1 PPVSKRALEL
11 LQQYREDS
19 QLQQSLD
26 RVINVFQS
34 QLFSALLDIQEY
46 YELTI
51 LADSTCSGDQT
62 GDPWDLTES
71 SDLLPQLPDQPQ
83 PPTGPLS
90 LEAPGGSSQPKPLTP
105 KPKSIKSYRDR
116 ERSLGRDG
124 SIGRRGDLR
133 GAELVQVAERQLNQ
147 IQHVHGYVT
156 HTHITPP
163 QANPPPVVVNTD
175 SIDTPPYV
183 NGTEADYE
191 YEEIT
196 LERGNSG
203 LGFSIAGGTDNP
215 HIGEDP
221 SIFITK
227 IITGGAAAQNGRLRV
242 NDCIVRVNDTDVRDV
257 THSGAVEAL
266 KEAGGLVRLCIRRR
280 KSLTERIMDI
290 KLVKGPKGLG
300 FSIAGGLGNQ
310 HVPGDNGI
318 YVTKI
323 IEGGAAHK
331 DGRLQIGDKLMAVNA
346 SCLDEVTHEDAVA
359 ALKST
364 PDVVYL
370 RVAKHTSLFIN
381 DNFPPPDVTNC
392 KDPRVEPRRV
402 VLQRGSTGLGFNIV
416 GGEDGEGIFISFILA
431 GGPADL
437 CGELRKGDR
446 ILSVNGVDL
455 SSATHEQAA
464 AALKN
469 AGQAVTIVAQYR
481 PEEYSRFEAKI
492 HDLREQMMTSSVSSS
507 STSLRSTQ
515 KRTLYVRALFD
526 YDGSAS
532 DLSTA
537 NQALP
542 FHFGDVLHVSSA
554 GEEEWWPA
562 RHLSPPPPNCPEVG
576 VIPSRR
582 RSVVKVLGMGVLMLL
597 IKVSG
602 QEEILLTYQP
612 VMQHEV
618 NYTRPVIVLGPM
630 KDRINDDLI
639 SEFPDKFGSC
649 VPHTTRPRRDYEVD
663 GRDYHFMSSRE
674 LMEQEIQEHKFIE
687 AGQYNSHL
695 YGTSIQSVKEVA
707 DKGKHC
713 ILDVSGNAI
722 KRLQLAG
729 LHPIAVFIRPR
740 NVDNILE
747 MNKRFTEEQARKT
760 FDRAIK
766 LEHEFTEFF
775 SAIVHGS
782 TLEEVYSQVKQIIE
796 EQSGPYIWVPT
807 KERL

>member
-1 PPVSKRALEL
+1 MRPSFCGPTTCRRSHRGWCNVIWAAPTAAPTTRQRTRFSS
-11 LQQYREDS
+11 LQPNSEMFAR
-19 QLQQSLD
+19 
-26 RVINVFQS
+26 
-34 QLFSALLDIQEY
+34 LFS
-46 YELTI
+46 
-51 LADSTCSGDQT
+51 
-62 GDPWDLTES
+62 S
-71 SDLLPQLPDQPQ
+71 S
-83 PPTGPLS
+83 
-90 LEAPGGSSQPKPLTP
+90 
-105 KPKSIKSYRDR
+105 
-116 ERSLGRDG
+116 
-124 SIGRRGDLR
+124 
-133 GAELVQVAERQLNQ
+133 VQ
-147 IQHVHGYVT
+147 
-156 HTHITPP
+156 
-163 QANPPPVVVNTD
+163 
-175 SIDTPPYV
+175 
-183 NGTEADYE
+183 
-191 YEEIT
+191 
-196 LERGNSG
+196 GNSG

-227 IITGGAAAQNGRLRV
+227 IIPGGAAAQNGRLRV
-242 NDCIVRVNDTDVRDV
+242 NDCIVRVNDTDVREV

-266 KEAGGLVRLCIRRR
+266 KDAGGLVRLCIRRR
-280 KSLTERIMDI
+280 RSLSERVMDI

-300 FSIAGGLGNQ
+300 FSIAGGMGNQ
-310 HVPGDNGI
+310 HVPGDNSI

-331 DGRLQIGDKLMAVNA
+331 DGRLQIGDKLIAVNGT
-346 SCLDEVTHEDAVA
+346 CLEDVSHEDAVA

-370 RVAKHTSLFIN
+370 RVSKHTSLFIN
-381 DNFPPPDVTNC
+381 DSFPPPDVTNC
-392 KDPRVEPRRV
+392 ESLPYIGSQSVSPAPLTTPRYSPLPRTMTADEDISREPRRV

-437 CGELRKGDR
+437 CGEMRKGDR

-469 AGQAVTIVAQYR
+469 AGNSVTIVAQYR

-492 HDLREQMMTSSVSSS
+492 HDLREQMMTSSISSS

-526 YDGSAS
+526 YDGAEADSSAPS
-532 DLSTA
+532 QL
-537 NQALP
+537 LG
-542 FHFGDVLHVSSA
+542 FRFGDILHVSSA
-554 GEEEWWPA
+554 GEEEWWSA
-562 RHLSPPPPNCPEVG
+562 RHLNPPPPAAPRAEKKER
-576 VIPSRR
+576 SRLKTVR
-582 RSVVKVLGMGVLMLL
+582 VNKTQDRSVSKGGNLWVPHDS
-597 IKVSG
+597 IRYA
-602 QEEILLTYQP
+602 I
-612 VMQHEV
+612 HV
-618 NYTRPVIVLGPM
+618 NYTRPVIILGLM
-630 KDRINDDLI
+630 KDRVNDDLI

-687 AGQYNSHL
+687 AGQYNNHL

-729 LHPIAVFIRPR
+729 LHPIAILIKPR
-740 NVDNILE
+740 NIDNILE
-747 MNKRFTEEQARKT
+747 MNKRLTEEQARKT

-766 LEHEFTEFF
+766 LEIEFTEYFT
-775 SAIVHGS
+775 AIVQGS
-782 TLEEVYSQVKQIIE
+782 SLEEVYSQVKHIIE
-796 EQSGPYIWVPT
+796 EQSGPYIWIPT

>member
-1 PPVSKRALEL
+1 MHITHHSFPKTQSIIQVCVAVGEKIRLTLSQLEMLVHSLPIFKWSVTCSLHVPPVLVAYVL
-11 LQQYREDS
+11 LTEEEVQPNSEMFAR
-19 QLQQSLD
+19 
-26 RVINVFQS
+26 
-34 QLFSALLDIQEY
+34 LFS
-46 YELTI
+46 
-51 LADSTCSGDQT
+51 
-62 GDPWDLTES
+62 S
-71 SDLLPQLPDQPQ
+71 S
-83 PPTGPLS
+83 
-90 LEAPGGSSQPKPLTP
+90 
-105 KPKSIKSYRDR
+105 
-116 ERSLGRDG
+116 
-124 SIGRRGDLR
+124 
-133 GAELVQVAERQLNQ
+133 VQ
-147 IQHVHGYVT
+147 
-156 HTHITPP
+156 
-163 QANPPPVVVNTD
+163 
-175 SIDTPPYV
+175 
-183 NGTEADYE
+183 
-191 YEEIT
+191 
-196 LERGNSG
+196 GNSG

-227 IITGGAAAQNGRLRV
+227 IIPGGAAAQNGRLRV
-242 NDCIVRVNDTDVRDV
+242 NDCIVRVNDTDVREV

-266 KEAGGLVRLCIRRR
+266 KDAGGLVRLCIRRR
-280 KSLTERIMDI
+280 RSLSERVMDI

-300 FSIAGGLGNQ
+300 FSIAGGMGNQ
-310 HVPGDNGI
+310 HVPGDNSI

-331 DGRLQIGDKLMAVNA
+331 DGRLQIGDKLIAVNGT
-346 SCLDEVTHEDAVA
+346 CLEDVSHEDAVA

-370 RVAKHTSLFIN
+370 RVSKHTSLFIN
-381 DNFPPPDVTNC
+381 DSFPPPDVTNSYSPHQENHVHSPYMSGSQSVSPAPLTT
-392 KDPRVEPRRV
+392 PRYSPLPRTMTADEDISREPRRV

-437 CGELRKGDR
+437 CGEMRKGDR

-469 AGQAVTIVAQYR
+469 AGNSVTIVAQYR

-492 HDLREQMMTSSVSSS
+492 HDLREQMMTSSISSS

-515 KRTLYVRALFD
+515 KPLFD
-526 YDGSAS
+526 YDGAEADSSAPS
-532 DLSTA
+532 QL
-537 NQALP
+537 LG
-542 FHFGDVLHVSSA
+542 FRFGDILHVSSA
-554 GEEEWWPA
+554 GEEEWWSA
-562 RHLSPPPPNCPEVG
+562 RHLNPPPPAAPRAEKKER
-576 VIPSRR
+576 SRLKTVR
-582 RSVVKVLGMGVLMLL
+582 VNKTQDRSVSK
-597 IKVSG
+597 
-602 QEEILLTYQP
+602 
-612 VMQHEV
+612 V
-618 NYTRPVIVLGPM
+618 NYTRPVIILGLM
-630 KDRINDDLI
+630 KDRVNDDLI

-687 AGQYNSHL
+687 AGQYNNHL

-729 LHPIAVFIRPR
+729 LHPIAILIKPR
-740 NVDNILE
+740 NIDNILE
-747 MNKRFTEEQARKT
+747 MNKRLTEEQARKT

-766 LEHEFTEFF
+766 LEIEFTEYFT
-775 SAIVHGS
+775 AIVQGS
-782 TLEEVYSQVKQIIE
+782 SLEEVYSQVKHIIE
-796 EQSGPYIWVPT
+796 EQSGPYIWIPT

>member
-1 PPVSKRALEL
+1 MS
-11 LQQYREDS
+11 S
-19 QLQQSLD
+19 
-26 RVINVFQS
+26 
-34 QLFSALLDIQEY
+34 SAL
-46 YELTI
+46 I
-51 LADSTCSGDQT
+51 LEKKGTTHCQQLRSHFGFR
-62 GDPWDLTES
+62 LS
-71 SDLLPQLPDQPQ
+71 SIIFVFPPSSSPPSKPVTSLLHVLLPC
-83 PPTGPLS
+83 
-90 LEAPGGSSQPKPLTP
+90 
-105 KPKSIKSYRDR
+105 
-116 ERSLGRDG
+116 
-124 SIGRRGDLR
+124 
-133 GAELVQVAERQLNQ
+133 
-147 IQHVHGYVT
+147 
-156 HTHITPP
+156 
-163 QANPPPVVVNTD
+163 
-175 SIDTPPYV
+175 
-183 NGTEADYE
+183 
-191 YEEIT
+191 
-196 LERGNSG
+196 
-203 LGFSIAGGTDNP
+203 
-215 HIGEDP
+215 
-221 SIFITK
+221 
-227 IITGGAAAQNGRLRV
+227 RV
-242 NDCIVRVNDTDVRDV
+242 NDCIVRVNETDVREV

-280 KSLTERIMDI
+280 RSLTERILDI

-300 FSIAGGLGNQ
+300 FSIAGGVGNQ
-310 HVPGDNGI
+310 HVPGDNSI

-331 DGRLQIGDKLMAVNA
+331 DGRLQIGDKLVAVNG
-346 SCLDEVTHEDAVA
+346 SCLEEVTHEEAVA

-392 KDPRVEPRRV
+392 EEPRRV

-469 AGQAVTIVAQYR
+469 AGQTVTIVAQFR
-481 PEEYSRFEAKI
+481 PDEYSRFEAKI

-532 DLSTA
+532 DLSVP

-542 FHFGDVLHVSSA
+542 FHFGDILHVSSA
-554 GEEEWWPA
+554 SEEEWWPA

-582 RSVVKVLGMGVLMLL
+582 RSEFKGFQMGAA
-597 IKVSG
+597 G
-602 QEEILLTYQP
+602 QEEIFLTYQP

-630 KDRINDDLI
+630 KDRVNDDLI

-649 VPHTTRPRRDYEVD
+649 VPHTTRPRREYEVD

-674 LMEQEIQEHKFIE
+674 LMEREIQEHKFIE
-687 AGQYNSHL
+687 AGQYNNHL

-722 KRLQLAG
+722 KRLQMAG
-729 LHPIAVFIRPR
+729 LHPIAILIRPLISFCR
-740 NVDNILE
+740 E
-747 MNKRFTEEQARKT
+747 MNKRLSEEQARKAY
-760 FDRAIK
+760 DRAVK
-766 LEHEFTEFF
+766 LEQEFTEYFT
-775 SAIVHGS
+775 AIVQGS